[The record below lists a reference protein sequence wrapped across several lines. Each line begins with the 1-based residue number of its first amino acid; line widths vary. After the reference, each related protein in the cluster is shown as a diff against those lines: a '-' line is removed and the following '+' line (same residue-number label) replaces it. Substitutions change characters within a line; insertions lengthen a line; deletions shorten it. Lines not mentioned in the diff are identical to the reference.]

1 MSHAAT
7 SLPPDERTPRSE
19 DPWVG
24 GAANHPHGA
33 TDPGNGFSNASAQR
47 GDSAAVLALTTE
59 VRALRE
65 QLADLTKILDP
76 NPIARGLDRFA
87 DRLAH
92 GVAHRVCSS
101 LDERVPS
108 SAAQPDPTAAPRRWG
123 SVEEAAAVL
132 GVSRDTIDRMRREQR
147 REGWT
152 LPGDPVQIGT
162 GASAGTSTAWVSGQR
177 RSERNA
183 QRRSPR
189 EPVARPDDG
198 PPPRAPAR
206 RPAASTP
213 APRPRSRRSTE
224 VASPVR
230 LS

>member
-162 GASAGTSTAWVSGQR
+162 GRQR
-177 RSERNA
+177 RRERWDLDRVGEWA
-183 QRRSPR
+183 AALREKRAETKPKRARRS
-189 EPVARPDDG
+189 
-198 PPPRAPAR
+198 AR
-206 RPAASTP
+206 RRTTTT
-213 APRPRSRRSTE
+213 RSSPTTGSLYSRAKAE
-224 VASPVR
+224 VAAIDR
-230 LS
+230 GG